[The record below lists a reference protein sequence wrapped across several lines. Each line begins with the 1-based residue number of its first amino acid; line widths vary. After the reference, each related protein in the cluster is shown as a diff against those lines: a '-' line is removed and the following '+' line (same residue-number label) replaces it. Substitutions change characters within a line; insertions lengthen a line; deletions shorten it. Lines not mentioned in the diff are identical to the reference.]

1 MEISDKA
8 KSTVLII
15 LLTVFILGVTISG
28 PKFINKIQMQ
38 FGFKG
43 KIDLIEQCIETSG
56 CAITTDELDLYNNY
70 KIAQESKVGEKLKES
85 KVGKAI
91 KEEEQKD
98 KK

>member
-1 MEISDKA
+1 MEISNKT

-15 LLTVFILGVTISG
+15 VLTVFILGVTISG
-28 PKFINKIQMQ
+28 PKFINKVQMQ

-43 KIDLIEQCIETSG
+43 KIDLIEQCLATTG
-56 CAITTDELDLYNNY
+56 CAISTDELDLYNNY
-70 KIAQESKVGEKLKES
+70 KTAQESKVGKKLKES
-85 KVGKAI
+85 EVGKAI